1 MIRLMYLGVSG
12 MQNHQLRMDLIGNN
26 ISNENTTAYKAT
38 RANFQDAL
46 YQAVGASG
54 KANGT
59 AQIGTGVS
67 MAAISN
73 NFDQGPLEPT
83 ERTLDLAIT
92 GSGFFGVLDGSDK
105 LKFTRDGCFFFDKEG
120 YLLNAGGLYV
130 VDGSEEKI
138 QVEDLESR
146 EKVQISETGELF
158 KMELDSASGETTKTT
173 LGQMGLFNFQN
184 VSGLTRAGDNLYLEN
199 NTTGERTSNEDESE
213 GFGTISSGFLETSNL
228 NIIDELSNLIATQRG
243 YMANAKVFTTADEV
257 LQETI
262 QLKR

>member
-12 MQNHQLRMDLIGNN
+12 MRNHQVRMDLIGNN

-67 MAAISN
+67 MAAVSN
-73 NFDQGPLEPT
+73 NFDQGPLQPSG
-83 ERTLDLAIT
+83 RTLDLAIM

-120 YLLNAGGLYV
+120 YLLNAGGLNV
-130 VDGSEEKI
+130 VNSDEEKI

-158 KMELDSASGETTKTT
+158 KMEFDRASGETTKTT
-173 LGQMGLFNFQN
+173 LGQIGLFNFQN
-184 VSGLTRAGDNLYLEN
+184 APGLTRAGDNLYLEN
-199 NTTGERTSNEDESE
+199 NATGKRTSNEHGPE
-213 GFGTISSGFLETSNL
+213 GFGIVNSGCLETSNL
-228 NIIDELSNLIATQRG
+228 DIIDELANLIATQRG
-243 YMANAKVFTTADEV
+243 YMASARVFTTADEV